1 MWCGRAAEV
10 DVPAIC
16 SDGCG
21 GVSGSGGSSGGGSG
35 GGGGGGGALAAAA
48 SAAQTSARMRTHG
61 VHAHRPC

>member
-10 DVPAIC
+10 DVPAVC

-21 GVSGSGGSSGGGSG
+21 GVSGGGS

-48 SAAQTSARMRTHG
+48 SAAQTLARMRTHG